1 MAAAPT
7 PTHCRDISRRT
18 FIFVSQVRATPR
30 AAHPPPY
37 ETVQTYEA
45 EAQRPLR
52 RPEDGTSRP
61 SGTTILGPDVER
73 RRGGNLMIGYPG
85 PMSQPQ
91 APITMGCA
99 VRERAHSTPI
109 TIGYRSFPGIR
120 SIAIHPSMR
129 RCSLNQ
135 TNCDG

>member
-1 MAAAPT
+1 MVVAHASISFSHLWGHGKLPIGGKTVAAART

-91 APITMGCA
+91 APSSPLPVPTVDQA
-99 VRERAHSTPI
+99 DTQQQQVAS
-109 TIGYRSFPGIR
+109 
-120 SIAIHPSMR
+120 
-129 RCSLNQ
+129 
-135 TNCDG
+135 